1 MYEQSL
7 PTSFQKLWNLP
18 AATQLGREGQR
29 RTGSGV
35 WSREGNGFLSQKLET
50 GGLLESPL
58 LRNRLQRPSTG
69 RQALPPRPRRRLA
82 NGVPGAGTRAPVP
95 ASAPPRP
102 PPPAAAAARPAA
114 GAGNVQRSS
123 AFFISPLP
131 GRLPTHFCTSTPGAS
146 LPFFS
151 ASRGSGSSSVR
162 SPRPLPLACLGDR
175 PPAAPSEAH
184 CGEPR
189 PRPAYLC
196 FYCPGSVSLCN
207 PQGFGLGVGGDASSP
222 FSFAVGGG
230 SGDAGAGLWLRPR
243 QLGTAP
249 VSALLLAR
257 RAAGCAAVEPER
269 QSPSRRP
276 RVPHSPRPFPAA
288 RARAHTHSASPK
300 HKQRGREERE
310 PSRAPKLCA
319 PLIDPRLSSRGL
331 PQLPACHL
339 PPAPARPLRARRS
352 PRRHAPPPRPPT
364 GCSGR

>member
-1 MYEQSL
+1 M
-7 PTSFQKLWNLP
+7 
-18 AATQLGREGQR
+18 
-29 RTGSGV
+29 
-35 WSREGNGFLSQKLET
+35 
-50 GGLLESPL
+50 
-58 LRNRLQRPSTG
+58 
-69 RQALPPRPRRRLA
+69 
-82 NGVPGAGTRAPVP
+82 P
-95 ASAPPRP
+95 ASAQPRP

-123 AFFISPLP
+123 AFFILHQP

-175 PPAAPSEAH
+175 SPAAPSEAH

-189 PRPAYLC
+189 PCPGYLC

-207 PQGFGLGVGGDASSP
+207 PQGFGLGVRGGGDASSP

-230 SGDAGAGLWLRPR
+230 RGDAGAGLWLRPR

-257 RAAGCAAVEPER
+257 RAEGCAAVEPER
-269 QSPSRRP
+269 QSPSQRP

-288 RARAHTHSASPK
+288 RARARTRTARRRNTN
-300 HKQRGREERE
+300 RGGGKTA
-310 PSRAPKLCA
+310 SRAGLRNFA
-319 PLIDPRLSSRGL
+319 RHSLI
-331 PQLPACHL
+331 
-339 PPAPARPLRARRS
+339 RA
-352 PRRHAPPPRPPT
+352 
-364 GCSGR
+364 